1 VKVLKGADCDATELK
16 SLLADPARAFWLDV
30 DSAEAAQ
37 HALLADVFGFHPL
50 AVEDTLNPH
59 TRVKIE
65 EYEGYLFIVLRAM
78 RFDSEGPLDSREL
91 RVKKLCLFLGP
102 NYIVSVHAGPS
113 SSLARAE
120 TNLGQDGAILA
131 QDDPARI
138 AHAIADAVVDAYFPV
153 IDRVDE
159 FVDRF
164 ERSGLHEMD
173 RTAFDE
179 VLRVR
184 RLAFAARRSLSPQQ
198 EILDVL
204 AHKPHR
210 FISRD
215 AQFYFRDVFDHA
227 LRITDSLDAYRE
239 IIANTTDNYIAQL
252 SMRLNYATSI
262 FSAIATVAIP
272 FLIISGLWSMN
283 FTREPLVNNPYGFW
297 IAIGIQLA
305 ISVVLLAI
313 LRLRRLL

>member
-1 VKVLKGADCDATELK
+1 VKALKAADCAAAELK
-16 SLLADPARAFWLDV
+16 SLVADPAQSFWLDI
-30 DSAEAAQ
+30 DSAEPAQ
-37 HALLADVFGFHPL
+37 HALLAEVFAFHPL
-50 AVEDTLNPH
+50 AIEDTLNPH

-78 RFDSEGPLDSREL
+78 RFDSERPLDSHEL

-102 NYIVSVHAGPS
+102 NYLVSVHAGPS

-120 TNLGQDGAILA
+120 ALLDRDGAILA
-131 QDDPARI
+131 QGDPARI
-138 AHAIADAVVDAYFPV
+138 AHVIADAVIDAYFPV

-164 ERSGLHEMD
+164 ERSGLHELD
-173 RTAFDE
+173 RAAFEE

-198 EILDVL
+198 EILDAL

-210 FISRD
+210 LVPQD
-215 AQFYFRDVFDHA
+215 AQFYFRDVYDHA
-227 LRITDSLDAYRE
+227 LRITDSLDAYHE

-272 FLIISGLWSMN
+272 FLIISGLWGMN

-297 IAIGIQLA
+297 IAIGIQIA